1 MIDREEAEKQM
12 ALSSAMNA
20 LALKCALEAQ
30 VFIDAGALA
39 EANGDL
45 PAAAAAYE
53 SARNK
58 INEAQTYQQRAQN
71 AMTAAEEAAQ
81 EE

>member
-39 EANGDL
+39 ESLGNMADAEVAY
-45 PAAAAAYE
+45 AAARA
-53 SARNK
+53 K
-58 INEAQTYQQRAQN
+58 ITEAQAYQQRAQN